1 MKWRG
6 LATTT
11 SLPSAIEGQRS
22 ARRWRAGTLLAV
34 ALLGLTGWGTDRVVR
49 VAVRE
54 KLRADLRTVLDADV
68 TALEMW
74 LRGQLQLTSMWAG
87 NEGVRAEVAALVAES
102 RAASPDELRA
112 SPRVAALR
120 ATLAPVCEH
129 GGFDAFAVV
138 DVLSGRVLAGTSDAA
153 LGQPLLPATAALLA
167 RIRRGEPVVTVPFPS
182 DQILPEPSGV
192 AEPGRAAMI
201 VGAPVRGGDGEI
213 VAAVGF
219 RFPPDRDFMKILSV
233 ARLGESGETYAFDD
247 RGTMLSG
254 SRFSEFLREAGLIP
268 PDADRSALA
277 VELRDP
283 GGDLTAGYRTDVPRK
298 AQPLIRSVAAAIDG
312 VESADVD
319 GFRDYRGVEVVS
331 AWRWLPEYG
340 FGMATQVDAAE
351 AFQLHRVARAVF
363 GSLFGLL
370 VLVSLGGLA
379 VSHLV
384 MRLRHQVDRAEHLGA
399 YTLERKLGEGGMGE
413 VYLGRHALL
422 RRPTAIK
429 LLRPTKASEAAIARF
444 EREVQHSSQLTH
456 PNTIGIY
463 DYGRTPDGTF
473 YYAMEYIEGF
483 TLAALVSRF
492 GPLPEARVIHIL
504 RQVCGSLAEAHERG
518 LVHRDVKP
526 ANVMLAAR
534 GGLYDHV
541 KVLDF
546 GLVREQA
553 PRAPTPPTA
562 EAGAVAGT
570 PLYMP
575 PEAFQCPDDVS
586 PRGDLYALGALAY
599 YLLTGVPP
607 FTAPNPFA
615 LYERHRREVP
625 KPPSEVLGR
634 KVDGV
639 LEALVLACLEKSAS
653 QRPADAGRL
662 ASLLEASP
670 LHGAWT
676 QAQAREWWER
686 HGAELARSAVST
698 SPDPTSSASAT
709 HGPEGTVML
718 ARRPEAGASAGVSR

>member
-11 SLPSAIEGQRS
+11 SFASAIEGQRS
-22 ARRWRAGTLLAV
+22 ARRWRAGTLLAL
-34 ALLGLTGWGTDRVVR
+34 ALLGLTGWGTDRIMR

-68 TALEMW
+68 TALDMW
-74 LRGQLQLTSMWAG
+74 LRGQLELTSMWAS
-87 NEGVRAEVAALVAES
+87 NEGVRREVVSLLGWG
-102 RAASPDELRA
+102 RAAPPDELRA
-112 SPRVAALR
+112 SPQVAALR
-120 ATLAPVCEH
+120 TTLVPVCERA
-129 GGFDAFAVV
+129 GFDGFAVV
-138 DVLSGRVLAGTSDAA
+138 DVLSGRVLAATSDAA
-153 LGQPLLPATAALLA
+153 VGQPLLPATAALLA
-167 RIRRGEPVVTVPFPS
+167 RIRHGEPVVTVPFPG
-182 DQILPEPSGV
+182 DQLLPEPSGV
-192 AEPGRAAMI
+192 VASGRAAMV
-201 VGAPVRGGDGEI
+201 VGAPVRDDAGQV

-254 SRFSEFLREAGLIP
+254 SRFSEFLRRAGLIP
-268 PDADRSALA
+268 PDAERSALTL
-277 VELRDP
+277 ELRDP
-283 GGDLTAGYRTDVPRK
+283 GGDVTAGYQTSVPRK
-298 AQPLIRSVAAAIDG
+298 AQPLIRSVAAAIEG
-312 VESADVD
+312 AESADVD

-370 VLVSLGGLA
+370 VAVSLGGLA
-379 VSHLV
+379 VSNLV
-384 MRLRHQVDRAEHLGA
+384 MRLRHQVDRVEHLGA

-413 VYLGRHALL
+413 VYLARHALL

-429 LLRPTKASEAAIARF
+429 LLRPDKASEGAIARF
-444 EREVQHSSQLTH
+444 EREVQHTSQLTH

-483 TLAALVSRF
+483 TLSALVSRF
-492 GPLPEARVIHIL
+492 GPLPEARVIHVL
-504 RQVCGSLAEAHERG
+504 RQVCGSLAEAHDRG

-546 GLVREQA
+546 GLVREHT
-553 PRAPTPPTA
+553 PRAPTPPSTD
-562 EAGAVAGT
+562 AGAVAGT

-615 LYERHRREVP
+615 LYELHRREKP
-625 KPPSEVLGR
+625 KSPSEILGH

-662 ASLLEASP
+662 ATLLEASP
-670 LHGAWT
+670 LHGTWT
-676 QAQAREWWER
+676 RTDAREWWQR
-686 HGAELARSAVST
+686 HGSELVKSAGAPEADASS
-698 SPDPTSSASAT
+698 SPSAT

-718 ARRPEAGASAGVSR
+718 VRRGDGGADAGAPR

>member
-1 MKWRG
+1 M
-6 LATTT
+6 
-11 SLPSAIEGQRS
+11 
-22 ARRWRAGTLLAV
+22 
-34 ALLGLTGWGTDRVVR
+34 
-49 VAVRE
+49 
-54 KLRADLRTVLDADV
+54 
-68 TALEMW
+68 
-74 LRGQLQLTSMWAG
+74 
-87 NEGVRAEVAALVAES
+87 
-102 RAASPDELRA
+102 
-112 SPRVAALR
+112 
-120 ATLAPVCEH
+120 
-129 GGFDAFAVV
+129 
-138 DVLSGRVLAGTSDAA
+138 
-153 LGQPLLPATAALLA
+153 
-167 RIRRGEPVVTVPFPS
+167 
-182 DQILPEPSGV
+182 
-192 AEPGRAAMI
+192 
-201 VGAPVRGGDGEI
+201 
-213 VAAVGF
+213 
-219 RFPPDRDFMKILSV
+219 
-233 ARLGESGETYAFDD
+233 
-247 RGTMLSG
+247 
-254 SRFSEFLREAGLIP
+254 
-268 PDADRSALA
+268 
-277 VELRDP
+277 
-283 GGDLTAGYRTDVPRK
+283 
-298 AQPLIRSVAAAIDG
+298 RSVAAAIDG
-312 VESADVD
+312 GESADVD
-319 GFRDYRGVEVVS
+319 GFRDYRGVLVVG

-351 AFQLHRVARAVF
+351 AFHLHRVARAVF

-370 VLVSLGGLA
+370 VMVSLGGLA

-413 VYLGRHALL
+413 VHLARHALL

-429 LLRPTKASEAAIARF
+429 LLRSDKASEAAIARF
-444 EREVQHSSQLTH
+444 EREVQLTSQLTH

-492 GPLPEARVIHIL
+492 GPLQEARVIHIL
-504 RQVCGSLAEAHERG
+504 RQVCGSLAEAHEHG
-518 LVHRDVKP
+518 LVHRDIKP
-526 ANVMLAAR
+526 ANVMLAIR

-546 GLVREQA
+546 GLVREHT
-553 PRAPTPPTA
+553 PHAPTPPTG
-562 EAGAVAGT
+562 ESGAVAGT

-607 FTAPNPFA
+607 FQAPNPFA
-615 LYERHRREVP
+615 LYELHRREVP

-634 KVDGV
+634 KIDGV
-639 LEALVLACLEKSAS
+639 LEALVLACLEKSAA

-676 QAQAREWWER
+676 QVHAREWWER
-686 HGAELARSAVST
+686 HGSLLVPSSGSASAEA
-698 SPDPTSSASAT
+698 TSSPSAT

-718 ARRPEAGASAGVSR
+718 VRQAEPASRAGASR